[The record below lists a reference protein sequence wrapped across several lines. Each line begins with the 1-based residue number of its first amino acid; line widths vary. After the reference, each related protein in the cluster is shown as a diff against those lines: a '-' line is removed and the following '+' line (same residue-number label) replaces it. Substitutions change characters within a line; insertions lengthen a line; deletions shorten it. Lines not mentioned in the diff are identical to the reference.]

1 MFDEQ
6 TLRKIADG
14 DAHCT
19 PCDEVRC
26 HQAVKDFSVALE
38 DLPNLATRTEQ
49 GSYSNFCAV
58 YVYDPAQAVRGQ
70 DPEGSLHR
78 SFPSLL
84 IYFHHLAPIAAL
96 GMSSWGETLRS
107 DGTSSSRH
115 LGGLDLQDISS
126 LDAVRPHSLQSR
138 VDAALRRTAYAVQ
151 PPEYFMQFAPDW
163 FGSSRRSE
171 GAAPWNRLFHLF
183 FQVVG

>member
-1 MFDEQ
+1 VFDEQ